1 MNKNKFRPIQEYIGR
16 VNLPT
21 RKTEGSAGY
30 DIKAARTMIV
40 EPGQV
45 AFVPT
50 GLKCYVKEDE
60 YLALYMRSSIATKNK
75 VFLIHGT
82 GIIDSDYADNP
93 QNEGH
98 IMIPIVNM
106 GDKPYLVVYGDR
118 IVQGIFTKY
127 DVTENDDEDFKAK
140 RTGGFGSTGRS

>member
-1 MNKNKFRPIQEYIGR
+1 MSVNRFRPIKEYMGK

-30 DIKAARTMIV
+30 DIEAAKTMLV
-40 EPGQV
+40 QPGQV

-50 GLKCYVKEDE
+50 GLKCYIKQDE
-60 YLALYMRSSIATKNK
+60 YLALHMRSSIATKNK

-82 GIIDSDYADNP
+82 GIIDSDYVDNP
-93 QNEGH
+93 HNEGH

-106 GDKPYLVVYGDR
+106 GNKPYWAVAGDR
-118 IVQGIFTKY
+118 IVQGIFTKF
-127 DVTENDDEDFKAK
+127 DTTINDAEDFKSK
-140 RTGGFGSTGRS
+140 RTGGFGSTGNK

>member
-1 MNKNKFRPIQEYIGR
+1 MNRFRPIKEYMGK

-30 DIKAARTMIV
+30 DIEAAKTMLV
-40 EPGQV
+40 QPGQV
-45 AFVPT
+45 VFVPT
-50 GLKCYVKEDE
+50 GLKCYIKQDE
-60 YLALYMRSSIATKNK
+60 YLALHMRSSIATKNK

-82 GIIDSDYADNP
+82 GIIDSDYVDNP
-93 QNEGH
+93 HNEGH
-98 IMIPIVNM
+98 IMVPLINM
-106 GDKPYLVVYGDR
+106 GNKPYWVVAGDR

-127 DVTENDDEDFKAK
+127 DVTDNDAEDFKAK